1 MENQVRRLL
10 EKLDEF
16 GRTHDANE
24 PDHEN
29 RFLNLERPTAEL
41 VSILAQC
48 SCARHVLEI
57 GTSNG
62 YSTIWLAASVKPHGG
77 RVTSIDHS
85 SRKHDL
91 ARRNL
96 ELAEVLDVVDL
107 RLGDAT
113 ALVDSLP
120 GLFDFVLFDGDRVS
134 APAQL
139 QRLLSK
145 LWPGALVLADNVLSH
160 PAEIAGYLAAVDSLS
175 YCQHVIVPV
184 GKGLSVARIGSKTGL
199 SKSQYSNF

>member
-10 EKLDEF
+10 EELEEF
-16 GRTHDANE
+16 GRTRDAKE

-48 SCARHVLEI
+48 SRTRHVLEI

-77 RVTSIDHS
+77 RVTSIDRS
-85 SRKHDL
+85 ARKHDL

-96 ELAEVLDVVDL
+96 ELAEVLDAVDL

-113 ALVDSLP
+113 AVVGSLP
-120 GLFDFVLFDGDRVS
+120 GPFDFVLFDGDRVS

-139 QRLLSK
+139 QRLLPK

-160 PAEIAGYLAAVDSLS
+160 PAEIAGYLAAIDSLR
-175 YCQHVIVPV
+175 YCQHVIVPI
-184 GKGLSVARIGSKTGL
+184 GKGLSVARIASKTVL
-199 SKSQYSNF
+199 DKSQHSNF